1 MISVDSKGDGA
12 DGVVVGGGYSLGQ
25 RVLAV
30 IQTGQRKLSFARVD
44 GHSLDNFRATINL
57 FGQIEL
63 CTYQRIIV
71 LIDLIHDHLVG
82 KDDDVI
88 PRSCARAVT
97 ARVVGVLQLCRVDV
111 ALCAQNSVPVQRG
124 LVGNG
129 NDRFSSNTGNIF
141 QIIKHDL
148 KGAAIGRVG
157 NDSIIASINLST
169 GLFIANK
176 NFHRAGVKGQTG
188 FFHIVESVV
197 IRLIGIKVLGN
208 SALQAEGDF
217 IVDIIVGRILPAGNN
232 AGSIVGVLQ
241 LFGKF
246 RNLIA
251 LRLDGNIANNGND
264 VRGISRGGGHRAILV
279 LNQVIAANNFN
290 RTTVCNGLYR
300 IGQSDIFIDNVKLI
314 TVACVG
320 SNLGK
325 CVQNSL
331 LNSFASRTSAVFAP
345 LDVGEHGRLEC
356 IIITGKDLVDL
367 VGVTVFRCGDRV
379 QGNSSSAGR
388 AAAICK
394 RRDRHGANHSNC
406 QQRSHEFLHCFLH
419 GEKLLSFLCPLL
431 PPAFR
436 TGGDRGVVLFG
447 LLRKLCAGRAGFKL
461 RASGREVQF
470 SHLPS
475 LRVCACGG

>member
-1 MISVDSKGDGA
+1 M
-12 DGVVVGGGYSLGQ
+12 
-25 RVLAV
+25 
-30 IQTGQRKLSFARVD
+30 
-44 GHSLDNFRATINL
+44 
-57 FGQIEL
+57 
-63 CTYQRIIV
+63 
-71 LIDLIHDHLVG
+71 
-82 KDDDVI
+82 
-88 PRSCARAVT
+88 
-97 ARVVGVLQLCRVDV
+97 
-111 ALCAQNSVPVQRG
+111 
-124 LVGNG
+124 
-129 NDRFSSNTGNIF
+129 
-141 QIIKHDL
+141 
-148 KGAAIGRVG
+148 
-157 NDSIIASINLST
+157 
-169 GLFIANK
+169 
-176 NFHRAGVKGQTG
+176 
-188 FFHIVESVV
+188 ESVV

-264 VRGISRGGGHRAILV
+264 VRGISFRGRHRAVLV

-331 LNSFASRTSAVFAP
+331 LNSITSRTSAVFAP
-345 LDVGEHGRLEC
+345 LDVGEHGRLGC

-379 QGNSSSAGR
+379 PGNSSSAGR

-406 QQRSHEFLHCFLH
+406 QQRSHEFLHCFFHGKSPFLFSAPCRPLH
-419 GEKLLSFLCPLL
+419 F
-431 PPAFR
+431 AQ
-436 TGGDRGVVLFG
+436 GGRGVVLFG
-447 LLRKLCAGRAGFKL
+447 LSRKLCAGRAGFKL